1 MNTIWEWLSTDQ
13 DIVPRFEM
21 MFRCVFK
28 QYFAMGPGVA
38 YRSGAELLLSSE
50 WTLDRLRAAVQS
62 SVDNEMDLIIQSSI
76 PVPSP
81 KGVLI

>member
-1 MNTIWEWLSTDQ
+1 MNEIWEWLSTDQ